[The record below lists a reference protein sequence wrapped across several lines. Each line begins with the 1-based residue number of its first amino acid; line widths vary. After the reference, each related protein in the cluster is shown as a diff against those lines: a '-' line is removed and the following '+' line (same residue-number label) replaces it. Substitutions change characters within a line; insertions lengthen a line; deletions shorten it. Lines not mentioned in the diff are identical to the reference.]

1 MKECVR
7 MALSQEI
14 YDSTELAKVQVANS
28 DLSDDYKASLLKLL
42 NIAAV
47 ATNGIK
53 PEEKIQKMTEAI

>member
-1 MKECVR
+1 

-53 PEEKIQKMTEAI
+53 PEEKI

>member
-1 MKECVR
+1 

>member
-1 MKECVR
+1 

-14 YDSTELAKVQVANS
+14 YDSTELAKAQVANS